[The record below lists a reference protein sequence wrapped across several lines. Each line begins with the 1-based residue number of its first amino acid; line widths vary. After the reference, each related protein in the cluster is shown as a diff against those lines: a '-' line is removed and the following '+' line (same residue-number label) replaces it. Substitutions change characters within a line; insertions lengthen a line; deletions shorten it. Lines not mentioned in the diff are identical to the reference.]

1 MPPKN
6 TPANKKHEAH
16 LARVRR
22 QSLIIKYITIG
33 IFALV
38 VVLLLT
44 GVIYTAGF
52 PPYQNVAKVNGESI
66 SAANFKIVV
75 KLKRR
80 SLIRQYQQTLL
91 YAQILGLDPN
101 TDPNVSGQIQQ
112 ILGQLDQSNKVSLGQ
127 QVIDGMVED
136 ALIRQ
141 EAARRGITVSD
152 AELEKSIKENG
163 FNFYPNGTP
172 TVQPTST
179 AFVLPTMNP
188 TQLALVTITPTP
200 SPLPSFTP
208 APTGLPSETPTPGP
222 TLTTGPTTT
231 PLPTATPYTLEGY
244 QQAYQD
250 AIKSLNTETGMNED
264 FFKQYFFVMPIL
276 RQKVDDALTA
286 DIKPVEEQV
295 WARHILVA
303 TEDEANQVYAKLTAG
318 ADFGQLAKENSID
331 TGSGANGGDLGWF
344 GRGAMVAEFE
354 DAAFS
359 QPIGEIGKPVK
370 SQYGYHIIQ
379 VLGHEDRP
387 LNDSQLS
394 QAKQT
399 AITDWLTKAKNEAKI
414 STYDFWQ
421 NIVPIDP
428 TPPTQ

>member
-1 MPPKN
+1 
-6 TPANKKHEAH
+6 
-16 LARVRR
+16 
-22 QSLIIKYITIG
+22 
-33 IFALV
+33 
-38 VVLLLT
+38 
-44 GVIYTAGF
+44 
-52 PPYQNVAKVNGESI
+52 
-66 SAANFKIVV
+66 
-75 KLKRR
+75 
-80 SLIRQYQQTLL
+80 
-91 YAQILGLDPN
+91 
-101 TDPNVSGQIQQ
+101 
-112 ILGQLDQSNKVSLGQ
+112 
-127 QVIDGMVED
+127 MVED

-141 EAARRGITVSD
+141 EAARRGITVS
-152 AELEKSIKENG
+152 AVELEKSIKENG

-208 APTGLPSETPTPGP
+208 APTSLPSETPTPGP